1 MSKKNDLRTFDN
13 IHKITTCQGDY
24 YTIGCLLGYPYFKEH
39 YKVIATDLSKQQ
51 ALDGKKK
58 VNFTENLDQTGS
70 TIMFFF
76 TEDAKGT
83 ILDFSEGTDNVVN
96 LVCFNIISI

>member
-1 MSKKNDLRTFDN
+1 M
-13 IHKITTCQGDY
+13 
-24 YTIGCLLGYPYFKEH
+24 
-39 YKVIATDLSKQQ
+39 
-51 ALDGKKK
+51 LDGKEKI
-58 VNFTENLDQTGS
+58 NFIENLDQTGS

-83 ILDFSEGTDNVVN
+83 ILDFSKGTDSVVN